1 MDQKLLIEAADIL
14 AKAEEASIDEGAA
27 LQSNAILSKVRSWNK
42 KIVKDMKSNKSLDEK
57 KKCIGEY
64 RNALKAFRKEAEKID
79 DDTVWSYLG
88 TLFLATK
95 TTNIVFAIITGLGF
109 AVGEADKY
117 GILGSLSK
125 GVAGG
130 TAIGTISGNLSNAI
144 VAIMA
149 YIQRS
154 RKGEKSNIRKSTI
167 ETINKLIKVCDAAMK
182 VSEEDVKKARNQ
194 FKKAGKGVMVK
205 AYSEEND

>member
-27 LQSNAILSKVRSWNK
+27 LQSNAILSKVKSWNK
-42 KIVKDMKSNKSLDEK
+42 KIVKDMKSNKPLDEK
-57 KKCIGEY
+57 KKSIGEY

-95 TTNIVFAIITGLGF
+95 TINIVSAIVAGLGF

-117 GILGSLSK
+117 GILGSISK
-125 GVAGG
+125 GAAGG
-130 TAIGTISGNLSNAI
+130 TALGVVTGNLSNAI
-144 VAIMA
+144 IAIMA